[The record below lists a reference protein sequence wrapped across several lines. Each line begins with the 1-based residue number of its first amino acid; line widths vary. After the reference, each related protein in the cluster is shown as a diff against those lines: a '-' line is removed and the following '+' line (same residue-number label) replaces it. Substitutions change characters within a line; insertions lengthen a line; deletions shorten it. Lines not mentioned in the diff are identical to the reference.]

1 MSQRRLWLATEYAAG
16 ELTSLYTAAT
26 KTHALLLSAHTLGI
40 TITTSPDWRAL
51 DQSAS
56 STRRISWLPQR
67 ADYDTGLQ
75 ASAKNTIK
83 AVERCG
89 VLMRV
94 VAQAQRDIEGMLGNL
109 REVITVDDER
119 YPPGA
124 HGASQM
130 RRMTEELRE
139 ALGVLSTAVQRTQ
152 PNKT

>member
-1 MSQRRLWLATEYAAG
+1 
-16 ELTSLYTAAT
+16 
-26 KTHALLLSAHTLGI
+26 
-40 TITTSPDWRAL
+40 
-51 DQSAS
+51 
-56 STRRISWLPQR
+56 
-67 ADYDTGLQ
+67 
-75 ASAKNTIK
+75 
-83 AVERCG
+83 
-89 VLMRV
+89 MRV